1 MYVLPKRMA
10 TKVSDAVVD
19 ELSGNFSELNNK
31 VSASIAKEL
40 GTEAL
45 SEFLSNIVQDISM
58 RDILAKI
65 QGGSN

>member
-1 MYVLPKRMA
+1 MA

-40 GTEAL
+40 VTEAL

>member
-1 MYVLPKRMA
+1 MA